1 MMRTSLA
8 ILVERKQTERC
19 TQFFRRYTLNPS
31 LFSTNHQVYDNR
43 PDCSSSSRSE
53 SFFASS
59 RATVLDYSYEMF
71 TIKTHPDLTP
81 LHRPFEFSAVPI
93 GYESDYNRLGRKV
106 CSVAI
111 LFSYRW
117 TTSMCYRSSPALRLV
132 TLPCLLHRGAPVST
146 YLCCFLL

>member
-1 MMRTSLA
+1 MIALLYSTKDSMIFLFAVDKRGKIPLMMRTSLA

-111 LFSYRW
+111 LFSYR
-117 TTSMCYRSSPALRLV
+117 
-132 TLPCLLHRGAPVST
+132 
-146 YLCCFLL
+146 